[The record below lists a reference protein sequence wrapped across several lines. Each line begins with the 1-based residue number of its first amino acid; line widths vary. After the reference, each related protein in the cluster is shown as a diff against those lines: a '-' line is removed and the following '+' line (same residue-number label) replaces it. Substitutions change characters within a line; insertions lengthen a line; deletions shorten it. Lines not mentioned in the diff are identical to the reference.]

1 MGNEIHSRSRSKV
14 LVVDDLYANRV
25 AMRQVL
31 KGIDIEI
38 IEAESGNDAL
48 MACLDHEF
56 ALILLDVQMPGMD
69 GVEVAELLNGDE
81 HTREAA
87 IIFVTA
93 DSTDDMDRLKGYD
106 VGAIDY
112 ITKPVNPD
120 LLSAKVRNFLELHES
135 RQALKRTMAQLKQ
148 AMDELDRVNRQLREE
163 IEERKR
169 AEARAHDLATHD
181 SLTGLPNRLLFL
193 DRLAATQRRAERTHS
208 RFVLG
213 YMDLD
218 GFKPVND
225 AYGHRAGDVVLK
237 TIAQRLGDALR
248 DSDTFARFGGDEF
261 AIIMDDVADIDGC
274 IARCHVMRDQLSA
287 PIKVP
292 AQGGER
298 NVTVGV
304 SIGLAVWKDHGQ
316 TTEQLMHHADCALY
330 AVKHNGKADVRV
342 FDPATD
348 ERCAAH

>member
-169 AEARAHDLATHD
+169 AEARDTTWQRTTH
-181 SLTGLPNRLLFL
+181 
-193 DRLAATQRRAERTHS
+193 
-208 RFVLG
+208 
-213 YMDLD
+213 
-218 GFKPVND
+218 
-225 AYGHRAGDVVLK
+225 
-237 TIAQRLGDALR
+237 
-248 DSDTFARFGGDEF
+248 
-261 AIIMDDVADIDGC
+261 
-274 IARCHVMRDQLSA
+274 
-287 PIKVP
+287 
-292 AQGGER
+292 
-298 NVTVGV
+298 
-304 SIGLAVWKDHGQ
+304 
-316 TTEQLMHHADCALY
+316 
-330 AVKHNGKADVRV
+330 
-342 FDPATD
+342 
-348 ERCAAH
+348 